1 MKVPS
6 VTLVIALALFL
17 GGLGLPVP
25 ENSLLLGG
33 GYAIFKKVSP
43 SVSSL
48 FLWWLAIVC
57 GDLLLFAAAHWIF
70 TRTATS
76 NLLRRYLSEKRINK
90 YRAALAYRGAWIL
103 FLSRF
108 TFGIRAVAYVAAGMA
123 HYPRLR
129 FLVVDGLSVA
139 IQVLLFVGIGYYAGE
154 RVQWAKAT
162 GEQVAILLGIFVLV
176 TVVATLLAS
185 AIMKRLS
192 GPAPIQDKE
201 QALTEKGDL

>member
-1 MKVPS
+1 
-6 VTLVIALALFL
+6 
-17 GGLGLPVP
+17 
-25 ENSLLLGG
+25 
-33 GYAIFKKVSP
+33 
-43 SVSSL
+43 
-48 FLWWLAIVC
+48 
-57 GDLLLFAAAHWIF
+57 
-70 TRTATS
+70 
-76 NLLRRYLSEKRINK
+76 
-90 YRAALAYRGAWIL
+90 
-103 FLSRF
+103 
-108 TFGIRAVAYVAAGMA
+108 MA